1 MLYAQLKA
9 EAHPLGCEEIEYLT
23 KELARQMSGYQV
35 IYEQRV
41 FGSGDAD
48 RYKFSVIKWNKL
60 PLKHDR
66 DRVIVFESYDK
77 TEFAGMLRLLIG
89 VHVDELA
96 GQRAQVD
103 GLIQSMYTQARKV

>member
-1 MLYAQLKA
+1 MLYAQLKP
-9 EAHPLGCEEIEYLT
+9 EARPLGCEEIEYLT
-23 KELARQMSGYQV
+23 KELARQVSGYQV

-41 FGSGDAD
+41 FGGGDAD
-48 RYKFSVIKWNKL
+48 RYRFSVLKWENQAIA
-60 PLKHDR
+60 HSR
-66 DRVIVFESYDK
+66 NRTVVIESHDK